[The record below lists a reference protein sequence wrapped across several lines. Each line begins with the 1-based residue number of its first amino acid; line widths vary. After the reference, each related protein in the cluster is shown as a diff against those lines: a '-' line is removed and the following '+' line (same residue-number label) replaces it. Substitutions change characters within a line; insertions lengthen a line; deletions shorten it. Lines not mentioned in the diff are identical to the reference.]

1 MLNVTFGHC
10 AGLDVHKKT
19 VVATRIRPLGE
30 SEEAEAETQTFG
42 TTTAELLA
50 LMDWLLAWE
59 VTHVAMESTGVY
71 WQPIHNI
78 LEGNLEVWLV
88 NAHHLKQVPGRKT
101 DVGDSAWL
109 AQVMRLGLV
118 KPSFIPPQPQRDLRD
133 LTRYRV
139 KLVQERAR
147 EVNRIQKVLEGANI
161 KLASVASDV
170 LGVSGRA
177 MLEALVEGVRDARQL
192 AELAKGRLRQK
203 LPQLEQA
210 LQGLMRPHQ
219 AYLLAHQLAHLDF
232 LDEEI
237 AALSEQIERQLA
249 ALPPVV
255 SPPAGGDEGDS
266 APRPEGAP
274 EPTPPL
280 TATEAAALLD
290 TIPGVSLRLAQAL
303 LAEVGL
309 DLTRFPSAKHL
320 AAWAGVAPGNHE
332 SAGKRHS
339 GRTRQGNPTLRT
351 LLMEGAWAA
360 AKTKQTY
367 LAALYHRLAGRRGKK
382 RAVVAVAHA
391 MLVSAYYMLTRRTP
405 YLELGPAYL
414 DHRKKEFLVNRLLQ
428 RLNRAGYAVTLQPMP
443 APV

>member
-177 MLEALVEGVRDARQL
+177 MLEALAAGEADAKRL

-210 LQGLMRPHQ
+210 LAGRMRAHQ
-219 AYLLAHQLAHLDF
+219 AYLLTHQLAHLDF

-237 AALSEQIERQLA
+237 AGLSEQIERHLA

-255 SPPAGGDEGDS
+255 TPPAAPGGATSLEERS
-266 APRPEGAP
+266 APTIPL
-274 EPTPPL
+274 PPL
-280 TATEAAALLD
+280 TAAAALLD
-290 TIPGVSLRLAQAL
+290 TIPGVSLRLAQAM

-332 SAGKRHS
+332 SGGKRHS

-351 LLMEGAWAA
+351 LLVEGAWAA

-414 DHRKKEFLVNRLLQ
+414 DHRKKELLVNRLLQ

-443 APV
+443 APA

>member
-1 MLNVTFGHC
+1 MLNVTFSHC

-30 SEEAEAETQTFG
+30 SDEAEQETQTFG
-42 TTTAELLA
+42 TTTAELLT
-50 LMDWLLAWE
+50 LLDWLLGWE

-71 WQPIHNI
+71 WQPIYNI

-203 LPQLEQA
+203 LSQWEQA
-210 LQGLMRPHQ
+210 LQGRMRPHQ

-255 SPPAGGDEGDS
+255 SPPTGEDTGSGAH
-266 APRPEGAP
+266 PEGVG

-290 TIPGVSLRLAQAL
+290 TIPGVSLRLAQAM
-303 LAEVGL
+303 LAEVGP

-320 AAWAGVAPGNHE
+320 AAWAGLAPGNHE

-351 LLMEGAWAA
+351 LMIEGAWAA

-367 LAALYHRLAGRRGKK
+367 LATLYHRLAGRRGKK

-391 MLVSAYYMLTRRTP
+391 MLVSAYYMLSRRRP

-414 DHRKKEFLVNRLLQ
+414 DHRKKESLVNRLMQ
-428 RLNRAGYAVTLQPMP
+428 RLNRIGYAVTVQPMP
-443 APV
+443 TPA